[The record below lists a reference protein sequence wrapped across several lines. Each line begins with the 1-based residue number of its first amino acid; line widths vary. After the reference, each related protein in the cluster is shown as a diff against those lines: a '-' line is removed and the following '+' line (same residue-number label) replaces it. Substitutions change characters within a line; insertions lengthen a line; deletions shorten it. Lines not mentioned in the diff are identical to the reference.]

1 VCGIIAVLKRPSGRP
16 VPESGPL
23 VREMESSLAE
33 LADGSAALVDRIT
46 DCHKR
51 LAEVDAGLKGTP
63 GLLALVGDPA
73 LGPKLEALGRQ
84 IAQLVEGVDAE
95 IDAGLGTFLPDEMER
110 INAALIGLKDG
121 LWAVQHD
128 RLGTARQVAALA
140 GPNPSTAAVEAYGSI
155 QTALAA
161 IDRLEVRG
169 RDSAGLHVLVTGH
182 GLDLDAPD
190 VAGLISR
197 RSDPLFTS
205 GVVRTAPGA
214 LGFVYKAAA
223 EIGELGDN
231 VAAIRRGIL
240 NDPLLRRALR
250 AETAQATILGH
261 TRWASVGTISE
272 ANAHPLDGL
281 EDPGAGLDAPHI
293 VAVLNGDI
301 DNYPALVSRQSL
313 EIAGVITTD
322 AKVIP
327 VLTSRRVAAGE
338 SLDAAF
344 TATMAELE
352 GSMAIVASS
361 ALHPDRLHLAVRGS
375 GQGLYVGLAEDAYVV
390 ASEPYGVIEEAGSY
404 LRIDGD
410 NTAGRVVVLD
420 AAGAGTIEGIDRRG
434 YDGRVLEVTE
444 ADLQY
449 PEITTRDIDRR
460 GFAHFLLKEIT
471 EAPESF
477 RKTLRG
483 RVVSREDGKLEALLD
498 AKALPDS
505 LREGLRQGRFRR
517 IVVIG
522 QGTAAVA
529 GQAVAGAIEDALAPL
544 GVSVTATTASELSG
558 FGLEDDMQDT
568 LVVAIS
574 QSGTT
579 TDTNRTV
586 DMVGARGAA
595 VVAIVNRRN
604 TELAEKSHG
613 VVHTS
618 DGRDLEMSVAS
629 TKAFYAQVAAGFL
642 LSLALADAAG
652 CGDRTKASDLLS
664 SLLVLPDAMGEVLE
678 MREHISGIAGRH
690 AARRR
695 YWAVVGSGPN
705 RVAAA
710 EVRIKLSELCYKSVA
725 FDSIEDK
732 KHIDLS
738 AEPLI
743 LVCAAGLQGSNATDV
758 QKEIAIYR
766 AHKAAPVVVATR
778 GQAAFDSVDTIAVP
792 AVSPRVDFVLSAMAG
807 HLFGYEAALTIDS
820 WALPLRE
827 IRSAIQDLAS
837 AGLTAESVLLHL
849 GPRIKPAARK
859 FLEEVSDGGCDG
871 VMNLGPA
878 MRLGLLLRCAVG
890 DLPFES
896 YELDRGA
903 GAGPKAFLDELVT
916 VLTEAIDD
924 LTRSIDAV
932 KHQAKTVTVGI
943 SRSEEGLF
951 GIPLVKEVL
960 RVGAGTELLG
970 YRTLRTLAA
979 LDPAVERITGFTRY
993 VVEGDVRSGRATI
1006 HVRDRG
1012 GIGAEMR
1019 SRTERDPRL
1028 RGTKRA
1034 ALEKAEVEVTVGRSD
1049 GRPVILIPERKGD
1062 VPQGLTL
1069 LHVKFRDRLPAG
1081 TARDVLLGYR
1091 PARYE
1096 GLVAAVTETE
1106 DTFSEELL
1114 ADLSMPELLV
1124 DPVLDLAE
1132 RWRTPA

>member
-1 VCGIIAVLKRPSGRP
+1 MCGIVAVLKRRSLRP
-16 VPESGPL
+16 VPESG
-23 VREMESSLAE
+23 R
-33 LADGSAALVDRIT
+33 LVDEVQTALRRLT
-46 DCHKR
+46 DYSIDLVER
-51 LAEVDAGLKGTP
+51 LRTAEGQLKTVDRELKGTP
-63 GLLALVGDPA
+63 GLTALIGDPA
-73 LGPKLEALGRQ
+73 LGPKLEALAQEIGRE
-84 IAQLVEGVDAE
+84 VERLDHR
-95 IDAGLGTFLPDEMER
+95 IDSGPATVSPDELER
-110 INAALIGLKDG
+110 VNASLIALKDR
-121 LWAVQHD
+121 LWAVEHD
-128 RLGTARQVAALA
+128 RLGAGRQVAALA
-140 GPNPSTAAVEAYGSI
+140 GSNPSPAAIEAYGSI

-169 RDSAGLHVLVTGH
+169 RDSAGLHILVWGH
-182 GLDLDAPD
+182 GLDLDDPQVSKLLAW
-190 VAGLISR
+190 R
-197 RSDPLFTS
+197 NDPLFTS

-231 VAAIRRGIL
+231 VASIRRGIL
-240 NDPLLRRALR
+240 NDGLLRRALKSPSAR
-250 AETAQATILGH
+250 ATALGH

-281 EDPGAGLDAPHI
+281 EEAPPSLAAPHL

-301 DNYPALVSRQSL
+301 DNYPALVARQAL

-327 VLTSRRVAAGE
+327 VLTSRRIAAGE
-338 SLDAAF
+338 PIDLAF
-344 TATMAELE
+344 AHTVAELE

-361 ALHPDRLHLAVRGS
+361 AVKPGTLHLAVRGS
-375 GQGLYVGLAEDAYVV
+375 GQGLYVGMAEDAFVV

-404 LRIDGD
+404 LRVDGD
-410 NTAGRVVVLD
+410 NTAGRLVTLDAD
-420 AAGAGTIEGIDRRG
+420 AAGTVEGIDRRG
-434 YDGRVLEVTE
+434 YDGRVLRVTP
-444 ADLQY
+444 ADLQH

-460 GFAHFLLKEIT
+460 GFRHFLLKEIT

-483 RVVSREDGKLEALLD
+483 RVVSKDGGLSVCLD
-498 AKALPDS
+498 ANAMPDD
-505 LREGLRQGRFRR
+505 LCNGLRDGRFRR
-517 IVVIG
+517 VMVVG

-529 GQAVAGAIEDALAPL
+529 GQSVAAAIEDALAPI
-544 GVSVTATTASELSG
+544 GVTVAAMTASELSG
-558 FGLEDDMQDT
+558 FALEDDMRDT
-568 LVVAIS
+568 VVVAIS

-586 DMVGARGAA
+586 DMATARGAV

-629 TKAFYAQVAAGFL
+629 TKAFYAQIAAGFL
-642 LSLALADAAG
+642 LSLAMADAAG
-652 CGDRTKASDLLS
+652 CGDRAKQSALLT
-664 SLLVLPDAMGEVLE
+664 SLLALPDAMVEVLE
-678 MREHISGIAGRH
+678 LREHISDIAARH

-725 FDSIEDK
+725 CDSIEDK

-738 AEPLI
+738 AEPI
-743 LVCAAGLQGSNATDV
+743 IFVCAAGLQGSNATDV

-766 AHKAAPVVVATR
+766 AHKAAPIVVATR
-778 GQAAFDSVDTIAVP
+778 GRPAFDLVDTIRVP
-792 AVSPRVDFVLSAMAG
+792 SVHARVDFVLSAMAG
-807 HLFGYEAALTIDS
+807 HLFGYEAALAIDA
-820 WALPLRE
+820 WAMPLRE
-827 IRSAIQDLAS
+827 IRAAVQELAS
-837 AGLTAESVLLHL
+837 AGLTADAVLVHL
-849 GPRIKPAARK
+849 GPRIKEPARR
-859 FLEEVSDGGCDG
+859 FLDAVTDGACDG

-878 MRLGLLLRCAVG
+878 MRLGILLRCAIG
-890 DLPFES
+890 DLPFEA
-896 YELDRGA
+896 YELERGA
-903 GAGPKAFLDELVT
+903 GTGPKAFLDELVS
-916 VLTEAIDD
+916 VLSRAIDD

-951 GIPLVKEVL
+951 GVPLVKEVM

-979 LDPAVERITGFTRY
+979 LDTAVEEILGYTRY
-993 VVEGDVRSGRATI
+993 VVAGDVRSGTATI

-1012 GIGAEMR
+1012 GIGAELK
-1019 SRTERDPRL
+1019 SRTETDPRL

-1062 VPQGLTL
+1062 APEGLTL
-1069 LHVKFRDRLPAG
+1069 LHVKFRDRLPPQ
-1081 TARDVLLGYR
+1081 TAKDVLLGYR

-1106 DTFSEELL
+1106 ETFSEALL
-1114 ADLSMPELLV
+1114 GELSMPELLV
-1124 DPVLDLAE
+1124 EPVLALAE
-1132 RWRTPA
+1132 RWRHRG

>member
-1 VCGIIAVLKRPSGRP
+1 MCGIIAVLKRRSGRP
-16 VPESGPL
+16 APD
-23 VREMESSLAE
+23 R
-33 LADGSAALVDRIT
+33 AALVGGMEAALRHLSAPET
-46 DCHKR
+46 PLVER
-51 LAEVDAGLKGTP
+51 LHSAGEHLGEVNALLKGTP
-63 GLLALVGDPA
+63 GATALVTEPA
-73 LGPKLEALGRQ
+73 LAGELEDLAAR
-84 IAQLVEGVDAE
+84 IAGKVEELDSR
-95 IDAGLGTFLPDEMER
+95 IDATPGTVSPDELER
-110 INAALIGLKDG
+110 VNAGLVDVKDR

-128 RLGTARQVAALA
+128 RLGTARELASLA
-140 GPNPSTAAVEAYGSI
+140 GQNPSCSAIESYGSI

-169 RDSAGLHVLVTGH
+169 RDSAGVHVLVWDH
-182 GLDLDAPD
+182 GLDLDEPS
-190 VAGLISR
+190 VAKLIAR
-197 RSDPLFTS
+197 RDDPLFTS

-240 NDPLLRRALR
+240 NDQLLRKALQSESARA
-250 AETAQATILGH
+250 TVLGH

-281 EDPGAGLDAPHI
+281 EEDRPALDAPHL

-301 DNYPALVSRQSL
+301 DNYPTLVSQQSL
-313 EIAGVITTD
+313 DIAAVITTD

-327 VLTSRRVAAGE
+327 VLASRRIGAGE
-338 SLDAAF
+338 PLDDAF
-344 TATMAELE
+344 AATMAELE

-361 ALHPDRLHLAVRGS
+361 AIAPEKLHLAVRGS
-375 GQGLYVGLAEDAYVV
+375 GQGLYVGLAEDAFVV
-390 ASEPYGVIEEAGSY
+390 ASEPYGVIEEAESY

-410 NTAGRVVVLD
+410 NTAGRLVILD
-420 AAGAGTIEGIDRRG
+420 ANGAGTVEGIDRRG
-434 YDGRVLEVTE
+434 YDGRVVEVTDE
-444 ADLQY
+444 DLQY

-460 GFAHFLLKEIT
+460 GFPHFLLKEIT

-483 RVVSREDGKLEALLD
+483 RVVERDGALEVLLD

-505 LREGLRQGRFRR
+505 LREGLKEGRYRR
-517 IVVIG
+517 VIVIG

-529 GQAVAGAIEDALAPL
+529 GQSVAGAVEDALAPL
-544 GVSVTATTASELSG
+544 DVTVTATTASELSG
-558 FGLEDDMQDT
+558 FGLADDMQDT
-568 LVVAIS
+568 VVIAIS

-586 DMVGARGAA
+586 DMVTARGAA

-642 LSLALADAAG
+642 LALAMADAAG
-652 CGDRTKASDLLS
+652 CGDRTKSSALLG
-664 SLLVLPDAMGEVLE
+664 SLLDLPDAMGEVLD
-678 MREHISGIAGRH
+678 MRDQIAGIAGRH

-725 FDSIEDK
+725 CDSIEDK

-738 AEPLI
+738 AEPMI
-743 LVCAAGLQGSNATDV
+743 LVCAAGLEGSNATDV

-766 AHKAAPVVVATR
+766 AHKAAPIVVATR
-778 GQAAFDSVDTIAVP
+778 GQKAFDSVDSILVP
-792 AVSPRVDFVLSAMAG
+792 SVHPRVDFVLSAMAG

-827 IRSAIQDLAS
+827 IRAAIQELAS
-837 AGLTAESVLLHL
+837 AGLTAGSVLLHL
-849 GPRIKPAARK
+849 GPRVKPSARK
-859 FLEEVSDGGCDG
+859 FLEAVSDGGCDG

-878 MRLGLLLRCAVG
+878 MRLGILLRCAIG
-890 DLPFES
+890 DLPFET
-896 YELDRGA
+896 YEMERGS
-903 GAGPKAFLDELVT
+903 GAGPRAFLDELVT
-916 VLTEAIDD
+916 VLTQAIDD

-951 GIPLVKEVL
+951 GVPLVKEVM

-1012 GIGAEMR
+1012 GVAAEMR
-1019 SRTERDPRL
+1019 SRTETDPRL

-1069 LHVKFRDRLPAG
+1069 LHVKFRDRLPAE

-1106 DTFSEELL
+1106 DTFAEEIL
-1114 ADLSMPELLV
+1114 AGLSMPELLV
-1124 DPVLDLAE
+1124 EPVLELAE

>member
-1 VCGIIAVLKRPSGRP
+1 MCGIIAVLKRGSDRP
-16 VPESGPL
+16 AP
-23 VREMESSLAE
+23 
-33 LADGSAALVDRIT
+33 DR
-46 DCHKR
+46 
-51 LAEVDAGLKGTP
+51 
-63 GLLALVGDPA
+63 
-73 LGPKLEALGRQ
+73 
-84 IAQLVEGVDAE
+84 AQLVEGMEAALRHLTDPAEVLVDRLRSAGERLGEVDALLRGTPGATALVTDPE
-95 IDAGLGTFLPDEMER
+95 LARSLETLAARIAGEVERLDSRIDSTPGSISPDELER
-110 INAALIGLKDG
+110 VNAGFINVKDR

-128 RLGTARQVAALA
+128 RLGTARELAALA
-140 GPNPSTAAVEAYGSI
+140 GENPSRSAVESYGSI

-169 RDSAGLHVLVTGH
+169 RDSAGLHVLVWNH
-182 GLDLDAPD
+182 GLDLNEPS
-190 VAGLISR
+190 VTKLITR
-197 RSDPLFTS
+197 RNDPLFTS

-231 VAAIRRGIL
+231 VAAIRRGIV
-240 NDPLLRRALR
+240 NDPLLRRALQSDSAR
-250 AETAQATILGH
+250 ATVLGH

-281 EDPGAGLDAPHI
+281 EDQSTLDAPHL

-301 DNYPALVSRQSL
+301 DNYQALVSRQSL
-313 EIAGVITTD
+313 DIAAVITTD

-327 VLTSRRVAAGE
+327 VLTSRRIGAGQP
-338 SLDAAF
+338 LDEAF
-344 TATMAELE
+344 AATMAELE

-361 ALHPDRLHLAVRGS
+361 ALAPGKLHLAVRGS
-375 GQGLYVGLAEDAYVV
+375 GQGLYVGLAEDAFVV

-410 NTAGRVVVLD
+410 NTAGRLVILD
-420 AAGAGTIEGIDRRG
+420 ADRAGTVEGIDRRG
-434 YDGRVLEVTE
+434 YDGRKLEVTDG
-444 ADLQY
+444 DLQY

-460 GFAHFLLKEIT
+460 GFPHFLLKEIT

-483 RVVSREDGKLEALLD
+483 RVIERDGALEVLLD
-498 AKALPDS
+498 PKALPDS
-505 LREGLRQGRFRR
+505 LREGLKEGKYRR
-517 IVVIG
+517 VIVIG

-529 GQAVAGAIEDALAPL
+529 GQSVAGAVEDALAPL
-544 GVSVTATTASELSG
+544 GVTVTATTASELSG
-558 FGLEDDMQDT
+558 FGLDDDMQDA
-568 LVVAIS
+568 VVIAIS

-586 DMVGARGAA
+586 DMVTARGAA

-642 LSLALADAAG
+642 LSLAMAEAAG
-652 CGDRTKASDLLS
+652 CADRMKASALLS
-664 SLLVLPDAMGEVLE
+664 SLIELPDAMGEVLE
-678 MREHISGIAGRH
+678 MRDQIAGIAGRH

-725 FDSIEDK
+725 CDSIEDK

-738 AEPLI
+738 AEPMI
-743 LVCAAGLQGSNATDV
+743 LVCAAGLEGSNATDV

-766 AHKAAPVVVATR
+766 AHKAAPVVVASR
-778 GQAAFDSVDTIAVP
+778 GQAAFDSVDSILVP
-792 AVSPRVDFVLSAMAG
+792 SVNPRVDFVLSAMAG

-827 IRSAIQDLAS
+827 IRATVQELAS
-837 AGLTAESVLLHL
+837 AGMTAGSVLMHL
-849 GPRIKPAARK
+849 GPRIKPSARK
-859 FLEEVSDGGCDG
+859 FLEAVSDGGCDG

-878 MRLGLLLRCAVG
+878 MRLGILLRCAIG
-890 DLPFES
+890 DLPFET
-896 YELDRGA
+896 YELERGS
-903 GAGPKAFLDELVT
+903 GAGPRAFLDELVT
-916 VLTEAIDD
+916 VLTQAIDD

-951 GIPLVKEVL
+951 GVPLVKEVM

-979 LDPAVERITGFTRY
+979 LDPAVESITGFTRY

-1012 GIGAEMR
+1012 GVAAGMR
-1019 SRTERDPRL
+1019 SRTETDPRL

-1062 VPQGLTL
+1062 VPEGLTL
-1069 LHVKFRDRLPAG
+1069 LHVKFRERLPAEA
-1081 TARDVLLGYR
+1081 ARDVLLGYR

-1106 DTFSEELL
+1106 DTFSEEIL
-1114 ADLSMPELLV
+1114 AGLSMPELLV
-1124 DPVLDLAE
+1124 EPVLELAE

>member
-1 VCGIIAVLKRPSGRP
+1 MCGIIAVLKKRSNRAAPDPAVLAAETQSALERLTDPSL
-16 VPESGPL
+16 PL
-23 VREMESSLAE
+23 VERLA
-33 LADGSAALVDRIT
+33 AAQG
-46 DCHKR
+46 H
-51 LAEVDAGLKGTP
+51 LAEVDRLLRSTP
-63 GLLALVGDPA
+63 GLIALVGNPGLA
-73 LGPKLEALGRQ
+73 ARLEDLSGELAQQVDGLDDEIDSALGR
-84 IAQLVEGVDAE
+84 V
-95 IDAGLGTFLPDEMER
+95 TPDELER
-110 INAALIGLKDG
+110 VNAGMIGLKDA
-121 LWAVQHD
+121 LWAVRSD
-128 RLGTARQVAALA
+128 RLGTGREVFRLA
-140 GPNPSTAAVEAYGSI
+140 GSNSPESAIEAYGSI

-169 RDSAGLHVLVTGH
+169 RDSAGLHVLVWGH
-182 GLDLDAPD
+182 GLDLDDPKIAD
-190 VAGLISR
+190 LIAR

-205 GVVRTAPGA
+205 GVVRAGA
-214 LGFVYKAAA
+214 GVLGFVYKAAA

-231 VAAIRRGIL
+231 VAAIRRGIA
-240 NDPLLRRALR
+240 NDVLLREALR
-250 AETAQATILGH
+250 SPSARATVLGH

-281 EDPGAGLDAPHI
+281 EESPGLQQAPHL

-301 DNYPALVSRQSL
+301 DNYQALVAQQSL

-322 AKVIP
+322 AKAIP
-327 VLTSRRVAAGE
+327 VLTARRIVAGE
-338 SLDAAF
+338 TMDRAFAA
-344 TATMAELE
+344 TVADLE

-361 ALHPDRLHLAVRGS
+361 AAHPEKLHLAVRGS
-375 GQGLYVGLAEDAYVV
+375 GQGLYVGMAEDGYVV

-410 NTAGRVVVLD
+410 NTAGRIVVLD
-420 AAGAGTIEGIDRRG
+420 ADHAGSVEAVDRRG
-434 YDGRVLEVTE
+434 YDGRELRVTAE
-444 ADLQY
+444 DLQY

-460 GFAHFLLKEIT
+460 GFPHFLLKEIT

-483 RVVSREDGKLEALLD
+483 RVVQGDGGLRVLLD
-498 AKALPDS
+498 AGAMPEG
-505 LREGLRQGRFRR
+505 LREGLQAGRFRR
-517 IVVIG
+517 VVVIG

-529 GQAVAGAIEDALAPL
+529 GQSVAAAIADALSPL
-544 GVSVTATTASELSG
+544 GTTVTATTASELSG
-558 FGLEDDMQDT
+558 FGLDDDMADT
-568 LVVAIS
+568 VVVAIS

-586 DMVGARGAA
+586 DMVTSRGAT

-604 TELAEKSHG
+604 TELGEKSHG

-642 LSLALADAAG
+642 LSLAMADAAG
-652 CGDRTKASDLLS
+652 CADRQRTSSLLS
-664 SLLVLPDAMGEVLE
+664 SLLALPDAMGEVLK
-678 MREHISGIAGRH
+678 MREQIASIAALH

-725 FDSIEDK
+725 CDSIEDK

-738 AEPLI
+738 AEPMI
-743 LVCAAGLQGSNATDV
+743 LVCAAGLEGSNATDV

-766 AHKAAPVVVATR
+766 AHKAAPIVIASQ
-778 GQAAFDSVDTIAVP
+778 GQQGFDSVDTILVP
-792 AVSPRVDFVLSAMAG
+792 AVHPDVDFVLSAMAG

-827 IRSAIQDLAS
+827 MRSAVQELAS
-837 AGLTAESVLLHL
+837 AGMTAESILLHL
-849 GPRIKPAARK
+849 ASRIKAPARR
-859 FLEEVSDGGCDG
+859 FLEAVTDGGCDG
-871 VMNLGPA
+871 VMNLGPV
-878 MRLGLLLRCAVG
+878 MRLGLLLRCAIG
-890 DLPFES
+890 DLPIEF
-896 YELDRGA
+896 YELERGA
-903 GAGPKAFLDELVT
+903 GTGPRAFLDELVT
-916 VLTEAIDD
+916 VLTQAIDD

-951 GIPLVKEVL
+951 GLPLVKEVL
-960 RVGAGTELLG
+960 RVGATTELLG

-979 LDPAVERITGFTRY
+979 LDPAVEAVTGFTRY
-993 VVEGDVRSGRATI
+993 VVEGDVRAGSATI
-1006 HVRDRG
+1006 HVRDKG
-1012 GIGAEMR
+1012 GVAAELK
-1019 SRTERDPRL
+1019 SRTDKDPRL

-1034 ALEKAEVEVTVGRSD
+1034 SLEKAEVEVTVGRSD
-1049 GRPVILIPERKGD
+1049 DRSVILIPERKGD

-1069 LHVKFRDRLPAG
+1069 LHVKFRDHLPAEQ
-1081 TARDVLLGYR
+1081 ARDVLLGYR

-1106 DTFSEELL
+1106 YSFSEALL
-1114 ADLSMPELLV
+1114 ADLTMPELLV
-1124 DPVLDLAE
+1124 EPVLDLAE
-1132 RWRTPA
+1132 RWRTSA